1 MTRMKRLLILAV
13 SALFLLPLTASAQKE
28 KVVERSDKRKPEWIG
43 RSDADAISVTEVGE
57 TLAEASERCMASIRQ
72 QIVNAVAV
80 NISSTEKMTSRQ
92 ITRDNLMTVMNDYSS
107 NLMTEAAKLPYISD
121 IALSN
126 AEEVYWERIYSRKDK
141 TYRYEYSVRYPFTEQ
156 TRRQLV
162 DAFVAIDDAK
172 VREYERL
179 RDELGTI
186 DNIDRIGQ
194 AVNELEALYGYFFD
208 ATRRGETEALRRNY
222 LGLFNRISIE
232 TESESAG
239 SCIYSLRLDG
249 RRVTTSVQPR
259 LKSDSAMEMSVRAC
273 DDNRYIL
280 TYNPEYASGSE
291 VNVIEIRYVF
301 GGVAVSRTIVF
312 DPSENRSALQPVG
325 TIDLEQTEGRLCGK
339 IRLRVQGKA
348 VDVLGLE
355 LRNPADGE
363 TFKAAVLGPTRLG
376 EGECSIGFEAE
387 ASVGHAAGGLD
398 VIRGTITYANP
409 SNGQNM
415 EREFVLPFRLITK

>member
-1 MTRMKRLLILAV
+1 MTRMRRLLILAV

-162 DAFVAIDDAK
+162 DAVQ
-172 VREYERL
+172 
-179 RDELGTI
+179 T
-186 DNIDRIGQ
+186 
-194 AVNELEALYGYFFD
+194 
-208 ATRRGETEALRRNY
+208 
-222 LGLFNRISIE
+222 S
-232 TESESAG
+232 
-239 SCIYSLRLDG
+239 LDG
-249 RRVTTSVQPR
+249 
-259 LKSDSAMEMSVRAC
+259 A
-273 DDNRYIL
+273 I
-280 TYNPEYASGSE
+280 
-291 VNVIEIRYVF
+291 
-301 GGVAVSRTIVF
+301 
-312 DPSENRSALQPVG
+312 
-325 TIDLEQTEGRLCGK
+325 
-339 IRLRVQGKA
+339 
-348 VDVLGLE
+348 
-355 LRNPADGE
+355 
-363 TFKAAVLGPTRLG
+363 
-376 EGECSIGFEAE
+376 
-387 ASVGHAAGGLD
+387 
-398 VIRGTITYANP
+398 
-409 SNGQNM
+409 
-415 EREFVLPFRLITK
+415 EREDEWLASQE